1 MIILTS
7 LGSIYW
13 KLKMRLSPTFYT
25 FKLWLKNNLRR
36 EIRAFTNHLLNHGI
50 THRVS
55 CSHTPLQNSRVE
67 RKNKHV
73 VKMRLSLLAHFKM
86 PLSYWPYAFQTISN
100 VSSCQTLYVVPNY
113 SFLKVFGCSNF
124 PFLRPYNQHKLQF
137 RLVKCV
143 FLGCNSKHKG
153 YLCLDILFGKIYI
166 SRHVIFLRSFS
177 IFWSSYCFIWFI
189 ST

>member
-1 MIILTS
+1 MVLTISYCLLMIICTS

-13 KLKMRLSPTFYT
+13 KLKMKLSPTFYT

-73 VKMRLSLLAHFKM
+73 VKMGLSLLAHSKM
-86 PLSYWPYAFQTISN
+86 PFSYWPYAFQTISN
-100 VSSCQTLYVVPNY
+100 VSPRQTLYVVPNY
-113 SFLKVFGCSNF
+113 SFLKV
-124 PFLRPYNQHKLQF
+124 
-137 RLVKCV
+137 LVV
-143 FLGCNSKHKG
+143 P
-153 YLCLDILFGKIYI
+153 
-166 SRHVIFLRSFS
+166 IFLSLGPIINTSYSFG
-177 IFWSSYCFIWFI
+177 
-189 ST
+189 